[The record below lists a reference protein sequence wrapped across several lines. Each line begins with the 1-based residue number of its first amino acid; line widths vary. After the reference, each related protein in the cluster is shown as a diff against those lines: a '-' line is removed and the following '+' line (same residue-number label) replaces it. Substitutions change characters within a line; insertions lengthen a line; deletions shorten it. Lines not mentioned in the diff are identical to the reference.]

1 MNYEEFKNKILNLFI
16 NDSEVIYEQDY
27 TKKEKQEFIDNNT
40 FDYHQAYERECK
52 EYGGGDK
59 TVFQDDNLKTYLLN
73 LSFECHLYHQIKKQP
88 MQENKN
94 TEYPMTLDEFTEKV
108 TEELIK
114 DCNKIYGDSR
124 ETTLKDLDEA
134 LSEDSTLISAEYIGY
149 CDIYDNVTDRNEL
162 PKNYPFDNLSNAVYA
177 IRTWMYF

>member
-40 FDYHQAYERECK
+40 FDYHQAYEEECE
-52 EYGGGDK
+52 EYDNGDK

-73 LSFECHLYHQIKKQP
+73 LSFECHLYHQAKNQSTK
-88 MQENKN
+88 ENKN
-94 TEYPMTLDEFTEKV
+94 TKYPMTLDEFTEKV

-124 ETTLKDLDEA
+124 EATLKDLDEA
-134 LSEDSTLISAEYIGY
+134 LSEDSTLISAEYMRY